1 METNVNPNQSSVT
14 RHLLALAFAFALGL
28 CAPAAR
34 GGEVVV
40 NFNDLTYSSPY
51 DPNQNYPKG
60 QAPGTGSYDD
70 GWDLKGGFT
79 SHGTF
84 FTNSYDSTYASWSG
98 WAYSNVNDPTT
109 TGSSP
114 DTTDYLHQFA
124 AVTGTAPGG
133 SGNYGLE
140 AGTGGAINLPGGTTP
155 LSFQVTN
162 TTYDYLSMKYG
173 DGFAKQFT
181 TGDYFELKI
190 YGFTGL
196 NGTGT
201 KVGEVDFYL
210 ANFTG
215 GNSLLVDTWTTVN
228 LSSLAGA
235 QSLTFD
241 YASSDVGTFGINTPE
256 SFAMDNLTLGTTSV
270 PEPSGLVLG
279 LLASTI
285 VAAAGRFRQR

>member
-1 METNVNPNQSSVT
+1 MDTTVNLNQSSVV
-14 RHLLALAFAFALGL
+14 RHVFALAFSIGL
-28 CAPAAR
+28 FIPAAR

-40 NFNDLTYSSPY
+40 NFNDLTYSRPY
-51 DPNQNYPKG
+51 DPNENYPKG

-70 GWDLKGGFT
+70 GWDLNGGFT

-84 FTNSYDSTYASWSG
+84 FTNSYDKTYAAWSG

-114 DTTDYLHQFA
+114 DTSDYLHQFA
-124 AVTGTAPGG
+124 AITGTAPGG
-133 SGNYGLE
+133 SGNYGIE
-140 AGTGGAINLPGGTTP
+140 AGTGGAINLPGSSTP

-173 DGFAKQFT
+173 DGFAKQFS

-190 YGFTGL
+190 YGFSGL
-196 NGTGT
+196 NGAGT

-215 GNSLLVDTWTTVN
+215 GNTILVDTWTTVN

-235 QSLTFD
+235 RSLTFD
-241 YASSDVGTFGINTPE
+241 YASSDVGTFGINTPL

-279 LLASTI
+279 LLASAI
-285 VAAAGRFRQR
+285 LGAAGRFWRR

>member
-14 RHLLALAFAFALGL
+14 RHVLALAFALGL

-140 AGTGGAINLPGGTTP
+140 AGTGGAINLLGGSTP